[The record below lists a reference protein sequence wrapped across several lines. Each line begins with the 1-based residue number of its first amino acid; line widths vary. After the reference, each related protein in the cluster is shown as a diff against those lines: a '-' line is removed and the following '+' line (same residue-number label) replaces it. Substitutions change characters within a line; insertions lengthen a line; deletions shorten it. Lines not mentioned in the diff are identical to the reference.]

1 MEFWKHDVASSSPS
15 SSSVINDERSRQPIP
30 EKRVSLSIR
39 VRGIDC
45 MLADIEAQIEMLRR
59 ERTYLSLVRAGLAG
73 MDAKQRA
80 SSPCNISLKDSG
92 AHVRVEAVGSTYLPL
107 DDTVQSSP
115 CALRTDQDASPDP

>member
-1 MEFWKHDVASSSPS
+1 MEFWKHDVASCSQS
-15 SSSVINDERSRQPIP
+15 SSNVINDERSRQPIH

-73 MDAKQRA
+73 MGAEHREP
-80 SSPCNISLKDSG
+80 SPRTTSLKQGCSYASG
-92 AHVRVEAVGSTYLPL
+92 GSRINVPTAVSK
-107 DDTVQSSP
+107 S
-115 CALRTDQDASPDP
+115 